1 MLLELFHF
9 EFQIQGMTTGTF
21 DLMLAGVCAKLS
33 TNRQCFSAI
42 ANETSM

>member
-21 DLMLAGVCAKLS
+21 DLMLAGVYAKLLMYRCQRL
-33 TNRQCFSAI
+33 T
-42 ANETSM
+42 